1 MSIGEAW
8 KGFMGTM
15 DKEQAFEL
23 MDAFVEAGGNFID
36 SANNCMSFLSSI
48 PSSSFIL
55 LPFPLSPSP
64 LPFYEIVTTV
74 LTPS

>member
-15 DKEQAFEL
+15 DKEQSFKL

-36 SANNCMSFLSSI
+36 TASNCMSFPSFVRFNHSTNSI
-48 PSSSFIL
+48 RS
-55 LPFPLSPSP
+55 
-64 LPFYEIVTTV
+64 E
-74 LTPS
+74 